1 MIQVPVI
8 NGGEFAA
15 KALLYKQPSMDVMNY
30 LNTKLDHVM
39 NYTNGL
45 SERFKN
51 TVSNLYNQAFNSDA
65 INAAKQYLSQ
75 SDYALRQDLIYTVPY
90 SRMHEA
96 NLIMQQYIMAEP
108 HMNKLYRKNMCV
120 GYQDTYFDP
129 EPETYGKDRY
139 DYQRVMDG
147 VMQFELVDDDE
158 ELAYINSYSNAD
170 DIELSNSERI
180 AILDTWHEVARMIA
194 EGKDPSEAE

>member
-1 MIQVPVI
+1 MIQVPVV

-15 KALLYKQPSMDVMNY
+15 KALLYKQPSVDVMNY
-30 LNTKLDHVM
+30 LNNKLDHVI
-39 NYTNGL
+39 NYTTGL
-45 SERFKN
+45 SERFKT
-51 TVSNLYNQAFNSDA
+51 TVSNLYNQAFNSDI
-65 INAAKQYLSQ
+65 INTAKQYLSQ
-75 SDYALRQDLIYTVPY
+75 SDYALRQDVIYTVPY
-90 SRMHEA
+90 DKTYEA

-108 HMNKLYRKNMCV
+108 HMNNMYRKNMCF

-147 VMQFELVDDDE
+147 VLQFETTDDE
-158 ELAYINSYSNAD
+158 KELAFINHYSNAD
-170 DIELSNSERI
+170 EIELTNSERT

-194 EGKDPSEAE
+194 EGKDPSEVE